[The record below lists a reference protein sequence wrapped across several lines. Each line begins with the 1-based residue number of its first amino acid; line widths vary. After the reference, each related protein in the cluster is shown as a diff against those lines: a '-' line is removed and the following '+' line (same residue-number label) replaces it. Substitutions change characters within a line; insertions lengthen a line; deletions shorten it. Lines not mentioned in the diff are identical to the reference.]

1 MPLSF
6 SLLYDALFAT
16 PETYRRLHPALPRRD
31 LPRLP
36 VAQQGVGREKDA
48 GQLEN
53 RLFISGGSLAPRL
66 RVLNGAIGQQLGAG
80 RAVVVLQPANRT
92 IPTVDPQY
100 PQTILNAVDGSYD
113 PLAGASIAEAA
124 DLLYDCALAGDFS
137 AAEAADLTQALWDE
151 LESLAHSDEGLHMG
165 GFAATP
171 SRQWSQN
178 AFAQDDLA
186 LSESHSSE
194 SIRSRLDRIR
204 RSISRHCRFSG
215 SGRSLAGIIQPGTV
229 TVLCLPQ
236 NSSAWMAF
244 ALHELTDL
252 QNRGDVEVLPVFLG
266 IYLSDRFRHAVE
278 GLPGGRCFCY
288 QDLPALGWVWQAAIA
303 ASATG
308 CLLRHIGT
316 SAQVI
321 SSYFGKAQVA
331 KVARTTSSG
340 VSDCDS
346 GGLMGIFGSTTLS
359 SSRGC
364 TVSYEWEPAIPEN
377 VIQYLDEDEGIF
389 FYRNQSKPYRVN
401 IRG

>member
-80 RAVVVLQPANRT
+80 RAIVVLQPANRT

-151 LESLAHSDEGLHMG
+151 
-165 GFAATP
+165 
-171 SRQWSQN
+171 
-178 AFAQDDLA
+178 
-186 LSESHSSE
+186 
-194 SIRSRLDRIR
+194 
-204 RSISRHCRFSG
+204 
-215 SGRSLAGIIQPGTV
+215 
-229 TVLCLPQ
+229 
-236 NSSAWMAF
+236 
-244 ALHELTDL
+244 
-252 QNRGDVEVLPVFLG
+252 
-266 IYLSDRFRHAVE
+266 
-278 GLPGGRCFCY
+278 
-288 QDLPALGWVWQAAIA
+288 
-303 ASATG
+303 
-308 CLLRHIGT
+308 
-316 SAQVI
+316 
-321 SSYFGKAQVA
+321 
-331 KVARTTSSG
+331 
-340 VSDCDS
+340 
-346 GGLMGIFGSTTLS
+346 
-359 SSRGC
+359 
-364 TVSYEWEPAIPEN
+364 
-377 VIQYLDEDEGIF
+377 
-389 FYRNQSKPYRVN
+389 
-401 IRG
+401 